1 MLKQT
6 LIITS
11 AVLATALIL
20 SGVSMATHNSAR
32 GHGLE
37 NAQEAA
43 DTHGMQGRCNAA
55 SHQDITL
62 NACVED
68 PLPPPPPTTEPPPIP
83 PPTTE
88 PPPIPPPTTEPPPI
102 PPPTTE
108 PPPPTGF

>member
-20 SGVSMATHNSAR
+20 SGVSVANDNDSAR
-32 GHGLE
+32 GHGLS
-37 NAQEAA
+37 NAQAA
-43 DTHGMQGRCNAA
+43 AGKHGITRGLQGRCNAA
-55 SHQDITL
+55 SHHDITL
-62 NACVED
+62 NGCVYG
-68 PLPPPPPTTEPPPIP
+68 PPPPPTTEPPPVP

-88 PPPIPPPTTEPPPI
+88 PPTV

-108 PPPPTGF
+108 PPPPTDFSNF

>member
-20 SGVSMATHNSAR
+20 SGVSVANDDAR
-32 GHGLE
+32 GHGLI

-43 DTHGMQGRCNAA
+43 GTHGMQGRCNAA
-55 SHQDITL
+55 SHQNITL
-62 NACVED
+62 NGCADD
-68 PLPPPPPTTEPPPIP
+68 PL
-83 PPTTE
+83 
-88 PPPIPPPTTEPPPI
+88 

-108 PPPPTGF
+108 PPPPMTEPPPPITEPPPPITERPLPTGF

>member
-20 SGVSMATHNSAR
+20 SGVSVADDDAR
-32 GHGLE
+32 GHGLS

-43 DTHGMQGRCNAA
+43 GTHGMQGRCNAA
-55 SHQDITL
+55 SHQNITL
-62 NACVED
+62 SGCADD
-68 PLPPPPPTTEPPPIP
+68 PLPPPPPTTDPPPDL
-83 PPTTE
+83 
-88 PPPIPPPTTEPPPI
+88 PPPTTEPPPI

-108 PPPPTGF
+108 PPPPTCLGC

>member
-20 SGVSMATHNSAR
+20 SGVSVADDDAR
-32 GHGLE
+32 GHGLV

-43 DTHGMQGRCNAA
+43 GTHGMQGRCNAA
-55 SHQDITL
+55 SHQNITL
-62 NACVED
+62 NGCAVG
-68 PLPPPPPTTEPPPIP
+68 PL
-83 PPTTE
+83 
-88 PPPIPPPTTEPPPI
+88 

-108 PPPPTGF
+108 PPPPITEPGL

>member
-6 LIITS
+6 LIITR

-20 SGVSMATHNSAR
+20 SGVSVADDDAR
-32 GHGLE
+32 CHGLV

-43 DTHGMQGRCNAA
+43 GTHGMQGRCNAA
-55 SHQDITL
+55 SHQNITL
-62 NACVED
+62 NGCAVD
-68 PLPPPPPTTEPPPIP
+68 PLPPPTTEPPPIP

-88 PPPIPPPTTEPPPI
+88 PPSI

-108 PPPPTGF
+108 PPPPTGL

>member
-11 AVLATALIL
+11 AVFATALIL
-20 SGVSMATHNSAR
+20 SGVSVADDNHSAR
-32 GHGLE
+32 GHGLR

-43 DTHGMQGRCNAA
+43 GKHGITHGMQGRCNAA
-55 SHQDITL
+55 SHHDITL
-62 NACVED
+62 NGCVYG
-68 PLPPPPPTTEPPPIP
+68 PPPTTEPPPVP

-88 PPPIPPPTTEPPPI
+88 PPPV

-108 PPPPTGF
+108 PPPPPTAF

>member
-20 SGVSMATHNSAR
+20 SGVSVANDDSAR
-32 GHGLE
+32 GHGLR

-43 DTHGMQGRCNAA
+43 GTTHGMQGRCNAA

-62 NACVED
+62 NACVYD
-68 PLPPPPPTTEPPPIP
+68 PLPPPPPTTDPPPDLP

-88 PPPIPPPTTEPPPI
+88 PPPV

-108 PPPPTGF
+108 PPPPTGL

>member
-20 SGVSMATHNSAR
+20 SGVSVADDDSAR
-32 GHGLE
+32 GHGLR
-37 NAQEAA
+37 NAQAA
-43 DTHGMQGRCNAA
+43 AGTHGMQGRCNAA
-55 SHQDITL
+55 SHLDITL
-62 NACVED
+62 NGCVYD
-68 PLPPPPPTTEPPPIP
+68 PLPPPPPTTEPPPVP

-88 PPPIPPPTTEPPPI
+88 PPPV

>member
-6 LIITS
+6 LIITR

-20 SGVSMATHNSAR
+20 SGVSVANDDSAR
-32 GHGLE
+32 GHGLR

-43 DTHGMQGRCNAA
+43 GTHGMQGRCNAA
-55 SHQDITL
+55 SHQNITL
-62 NACVED
+62 NGCADD
-68 PLPPPPPTTEPPPIP
+68 PLPPPPPTTEPPPV
-83 PPTTE
+83 
-88 PPPIPPPTTEPPPI
+88 

>member
-20 SGVSMATHNSAR
+20 SGVSVANDDSAR
-32 GHGLE
+32 GHGLR

-43 DTHGMQGRCNAA
+43 VTHGMQGRCNAA
-55 SHQDITL
+55 SHQNITL
-62 NACVED
+62 SGCADD
-68 PLPPPPPTTEPPPIP
+68 PLPPPPPTTDPPPDL
-83 PPTTE
+83 
-88 PPPIPPPTTEPPPI
+88 PPPTTEPPPI

-108 PPPPTGF
+108 PPPPTGL

>member
-6 LIITS
+6 LIIAS

-20 SGVSMATHNSAR
+20 SGVSVADDDAR
-32 GHGLE
+32 GHGLV

-43 DTHGMQGRCNAA
+43 GTHGMQGRCNAA

-62 NACVED
+62 NACVYD
-68 PLPPPPPTTEPPPIP
+68 PLPPPPPTTEPPPV
-83 PPTTE
+83 
-88 PPPIPPPTTEPPPI
+88 

-108 PPPPTGF
+108 PPPPTGLGL

>member
-20 SGVSMATHNSAR
+20 SGVSVADNDAR
-32 GHGLE
+32 GHGLS

-43 DTHGMQGRCNAA
+43 GTHGMQGRCNAA
-55 SHQDITL
+55 SHQNITL
-62 NACVED
+62 SGCAND
-68 PLPPPPPTTEPPPIP
+68 PLPPPTTDPPPDL
-83 PPTTE
+83 
-88 PPPIPPPTTEPPPI
+88 PPPTTEPPPI

-108 PPPPTGF
+108 PPPPTGL

>member
-11 AVLATALIL
+11 AVLTTVLIL
-20 SGVSMATHNSAR
+20 SGVSVANDDSAR
-32 GHGLE
+32 GHGLR

-55 SHQDITL
+55 SHQNITL
-62 NACVED
+62 YGCADD
-68 PLPPPPPTTEPPPIP
+68 PLPPPPPPTTEPPPV
-83 PPTTE
+83 
-88 PPPIPPPTTEPPPI
+88 

-108 PPPPTGF
+108 PPPPMTEPPPPTGF